1 MDSVVRKTLRGP
13 VRKLTSCVSGE
24 REKEVMFD
32 HRQRRARG
40 GARGAGGAGGGA
52 GGAGGGGREGAGG
65 GGGGVR
71 SARRRPCRGAP
82 PQAAPCPRESAAPRS
97 HQPGLDPERQPREG
111 LNAKKNAERAALRA
125 HYRRKY
131 QLTRSAKDT
140 DHLRPFGGKIA
151 LPRELAKI
159 VHSDSKSKDDGFN
172 LLKAFQGLSF
182 STGPVQGARRSHT
195 PTPQTANGATCQVM

>member
-40 GARGAGGAGGGA
+40 GARGAGGGA
-52 GGAGGGGREGAGG
+52 
-65 GGGGVR
+65 
-71 SARRRPCRGAP
+71 RGA
-82 PQAAPCPRESAAPRS
+82 AAPCPRESAAPRS
-97 HQPGLDPERQPREG
+97 HQPGLDPERKPREG

-159 VHSDSKSKDDGFN
+159 VNSDGKSKDDGFN
-172 LLKAFQGLSF
+172 LLKVFQGLSF